1 MAPRN
6 GNLPNQAAEDTV
18 FDNLGLSREDLGL
31 DTNTDDLGSGN
42 EDLDTSGSGND
53 DDDFQLD
60 TRQRQQSDDDDDTGG
75 DQGQQDDRRGQQ
87 GDRGR
92 VSHTERQK
100 PFYHQSEV
108 KPDKQGNLVNAEGI
122 IVARKG
128 REARL
133 YQENHRYKGQATTL
147 QGQVRDYDT
156 RLRKAV
162 EIGTRLNN
170 DLIALRANNEAIKQF
185 GIDGAEQLTA
195 LRLYKELRDEPAK
208 AIKNILTR
216 AAANGIN
223 IAELGAT
230 SGVDPKSLVDLIR
243 ETLGKELNPLRESTA
258 AAARA
263 RADAEANTARAN
275 EIQGQVNTFFQAN
288 PDATPYVQV
297 FTDTIKRFPGMTLGE
312 VWARIQLHMAKNP
325 QDARRQNQN
334 SRRNGRQRSL
344 PQGRNMPASNGHE
357 DLAPVTDSYSK
368 IVQDALDA
376 AGMRR

>member
-31 DTNTDDLGSGN
+31 DTDDLGSGN
-42 EDLDTSGSGND
+42 EDLELDGGSGN

-60 TRQRQQSDDDDDTGG
+60 TRGQQRSDDSDDDQGDEPQRGQRQQPD
-75 DQGQQDDRRGQQ
+75 
-87 GDRGR
+87 R
-92 VSHTERQK
+92 VSHTEKKPQ
-100 PFYHQSEV
+100 PFYHRSEV

-133 YQENHRYKGQATTL
+133 YQENHKFRGQAQTM
-147 QGQVRDYDT
+147 QGQVTDLNG

-162 EIGTRLNN
+162 EIGQRLHT
-170 DLIALRANNEAIKQF
+170 DLVAARASNEAIKQF

-195 LRLYKELRDEPAK
+195 LRLYKELRDNPQT

-223 IAELGAT
+223 IAELGAP

-258 AAARA
+258 EAARLK
-263 RADAEANTARAN
+263 REAETNTAQAN
-275 EIQGQVNTFFQAN
+275 EIQSQVDSFFSSN
-288 PDATPYVQV
+288 PDAVPHLPV
-297 FTDTIKRFPGMTLGE
+297 FTQTIKRFPGMSLGE
-312 VWARIQLHMAKNP
+312 IWARIQLHLAKNP
-325 QDARRQNQN
+325 QQRSQNQN
-334 SRRNGRQRSL
+334 SRRQNGRQRSL
-344 PQGRNMPASNGHE
+344 PQGRQMPAANGSE

-376 AGMRR
+376 AGVRR

>member
-31 DTNTDDLGSGN
+31 DANDDLGSGN
-42 EDLDTSGSGND
+42 EDLDAGSGND
-53 DDDFQLD
+53 GDQDDFQLD
-60 TRQRQQSDDDDDTGG
+60 TRRGGQQDDDDDQG
-75 DQGQQDDRRGQQ
+75 DQGGQRGQQ
-87 GDRGR
+87 GDRSR
-92 VSHTERQK
+92 VSHTEKDKPK

-133 YQENHRYKGQATTL
+133 YQENHKFKGQATTL

-162 EIGTRLNN
+162 EIGQKLHT
-170 DLIALRANNEAIKQF
+170 DLVAARASNEAIKAF
-185 GIDGAEQLTA
+185 GIDSSEQLTA

-223 IAELGAT
+223 VAELGAPA
-230 SGVDPKSLVDLIR
+230 GADPKSLIDLVR
-243 ETLGKELNPLRESTA
+243 ETIGKELNPLRQSTEE
-258 AAARA
+258 AARL
-263 RADAEANTARAN
+263 RRESDATNARAN
-275 EIQGQVNTFFQAN
+275 EIQSEVNTFFQAN
-288 PDATPYVQV
+288 PEATPHLAV
-297 FTDTIKRFPGMTLGE
+297 FTDVIKRFPNMTLGE
-312 VWARIQLHMAKNP
+312 IWARIQLHQAKNP
-325 QDARRQNQN
+325 QQRRNQN
-334 SRRNGRQRSL
+334 SRRPNGQRSL
-344 PQGRNMPASNGHE
+344 PQGRNMPAANGSE

-376 AGMRR
+376 AGVRR